1 MSDQQDHKDAN
12 VQKALQNMT
21 SNSIRAMSKEDRRK
35 PLKRAWLN
43 TDVTKKPLTRVRFPG
58 DHISSGVSLKNVNR

>member
-21 SNSIRAMSKEDRRK
+21 SESIRAMSKEDREV
-35 PLKRAWLN
+35 LKRAWLN